1 MKYKLDFQDLMNH
14 WNEQLEFIQTSIELF
29 DKGKEIEARRI
40 ATSLRIMFHN
50 TTRSHS
56 LFKQLNLNHNYF
68 LWSSGGLYTPSNL
81 LSSWVLLELSNVQGN
96 MVYKPILTDVGRTFY
111 LTFEDWWNEVIFDDK
126 TDVFTRKDIIT
137 FVANQDGGA
146 HVDKA
151 LNKRYSNLVKYNSL
165 GWVDG
170 HGNSVSNNPA
180 YVAIRQIALEVL
192 ISQKRYEIGYLGRY
206 KQNDKDF
213 QMRYFDEHSR
223 FKWSTTEIKQ
233 SDETRSIVN
242 QYKAEQRKL
251 YIQEYRD
258 KLKVELVLK

>member
-1 MKYKLDFQDLMNH
+1 MKYKLNFQDLMNH

-50 TTRSHS
+50 TPRSHS
-56 LFKQLNLNHNYF
+56 LFKQLKFIHNYF

-81 LSSWVLLELSNVQGN
+81 ISSWILLELSNVQGN

-111 LTFEDWWNEVIFDDK
+111 LTFEDWWNEVIFDDN

-165 GWVDG
+165 GWVDDY
-170 HGNSVSNNPA
+170 GNPVSNNPA
-180 YVAIRQIALEVL
+180 YVAIRQIAFEVL
-192 ISQKRYEIGYLGRY
+192 ISQNRYEIGYLGRY
-206 KQNDKDF
+206 KQKDKDF
-213 QMRYFDEHSR
+213 
-223 FKWSTTEIKQ
+223 
-233 SDETRSIVN
+233 
-242 QYKAEQRKL
+242 
-251 YIQEYRD
+251 
-258 KLKVELVLK
+258 